1 MKEVAKKTKLQEKK
15 SRGAIVKKPTTEQDY
30 LQKHMFRDQ
39 KID

>member
-1 MKEVAKKTKLQEKK
+1 MKEVAKKSKLQEKK
-15 SRGAIVKKPTTEQDY
+15 NRPAVMKKPTTEQDY